1 MLTSAVI
8 TIPAEVK
15 IQYLPAA
22 SNAPASPNHCHTA
35 VAFCLAMRRS
45 EASSMLA
52 CGPPEATTEVI
63 QTSRHPS
70 WRRVTAVVLAGGTSQ
85 RFAPD
90 KLAEQVDGKPLLE
103 RTLASLLEDFQVVVV
118 GSVRDVDR
126 PVIFTSEDPPGGG
139 PAAALVAGVRRALEE
154 PSEAIVVLP
163 ADAPLG
169 GHGASTLLARL
180 GVEPSTEAVVAVD
193 AHGREQP
200 LQLALRPA
208 AAEALLTAAGPGG
221 AAGVSARR
229 LLDALRPGLVAQ
241 ELAPAELWDIDTAD
255 QLLVWR
261 LRSSAA
267 VSSIMDVVTERQAA
281 AFGSPVVIVID
292 GPSCA
297 GKSILA
303 AALALRSG
311 AAVVEGDDFYR
322 HTLPRLTVP
331 QREAMSDAAVADAVI
346 DWERLRAEAL
356 LPLQARRSATFQP
369 YDWDADD
376 GRLAPPKII
385 LPADVIIVEGI
396 YAARPELTDLVDV
409 AVYLGVSTQVRA
421 RRYAERENDPDWQR
435 FWERGEAHYFRA
447 VRPAASFDIRLDDQD
462 LRNVGGA

>member
-1 MLTSAVI
+1 
-8 TIPAEVK
+8 
-15 IQYLPAA
+15 
-22 SNAPASPNHCHTA
+22 
-35 VAFCLAMRRS
+35 MR
-45 EASSMLA
+45 
-52 CGPPEATTEVI
+52 
-63 QTSRHPS
+63 QTSTLQQ
-70 WRRVTAVVLAGGTSQ
+70 VTAVVLAGGASH
-85 RFAPD
+85 RFPPD
-90 KLAEQVDGKPLLE
+90 KLAQLVEDQPLLD
-103 RTLASLLEDFQVVVV
+103 RALASLPEQFVVVVV
-118 GSVRDVDR
+118 GSVRQVAR

-139 PAAALVAGVRRALEE
+139 PAAAMIAGVRRALAE
-154 PSEAIVVLP
+154 SADVIVVLP

-169 GHGASTLLARL
+169 GQAARTLLSRL
-180 GVEPSTEAVVAVD
+180 EDGPSTQAVVGVD

-208 AAEALLTAAGPGG
+208 AAEALLTAAGPSG

-229 LLDALRPGLVAQ
+229 LLDALRPGLVTQ

-267 VSSIMDVVTERQAA
+267 VLSIMDVVTERQAA
-281 AFGSPVVIVID
+281 AAGSPVVIAID

-297 GKSILA
+297 GKSVLA
-303 AALALRSG
+303 TALALRSG

-322 HTLPRLTVP
+322 HTLPRLTVAH
-331 QREAMSDAAVADAVI
+331 REAMSDAAVVDAVI

-356 LPLQARRSATFQP
+356 LPLRARQSATFQP

-385 LPADVIIVEGI
+385 PPADVIIVEGV
-396 YAARPELTDLVDV
+396 YAARPELSDLVDV
-409 AVYLGVSTQVRA
+409 AVYLGVDPQVRA

-447 VRPAASFDIRLDDQD
+447 VRPAASYDIRLDDQD

>member
-1 MLTSAVI
+1 MRVLGRAV
-8 TIPAEVK
+8 TKVLFARP
-15 IQYLPAA
+15 
-22 SNAPASPNHCHTA
+22 
-35 VAFCLAMRRS
+35 RRTKVS
-45 EASSMLA
+45 
-52 CGPPEATTEVI
+52 
-63 QTSRHPS
+63 
-70 WRRVTAVVLAGGTSQ
+70 AVVLAGGASH
-85 RFAPD
+85 RFPPD
-90 KLAEQVDGKPLLE
+90 KLAQLVEDQPLLD
-103 RTLASLLEDFQVVVV
+103 RALASLPEQFVVVVV
-118 GSVRDVDR
+118 GSVRQVAR
-126 PVIFTSEDPPGGG
+126 PVIFTSEEPPGGG
-139 PAAALVAGVRRALEE
+139 PAAAMIAGVRRALAE
-154 PSEAIVVLP
+154 SADVIVVLP

-169 GHGASTLLARL
+169 GQAAGTLLSRLEDGPSTL
-180 GVEPSTEAVVAVD
+180 AVVAVD

-229 LLDALRPGLVAQ
+229 LLDALRPGLVTQ

-267 VSSIMDVVTERQAA
+267 VLSIMDVIAERQAA
-281 AFGSPVVIVID
+281 ARGAPVVIAID

-303 AALALRSG
+303 TALALRSG

-322 HTLPRLTVP
+322 NTLPRLTVA
-331 QREAMSDAAVADAVI
+331 QREAMSDAAVVDAVI

-356 LPLQARRSATFQP
+356 LPLRAGHSATFQP

-385 LPADVIIVEGI
+385 PHADVIIVEGV
-396 YAARPELTDLVDV
+396 YAARPELSDLVDV
-409 AVYLGVSTQVRA
+409 AVHLGVDPQVRA

-447 VRPAASFDIRLDDQD
+447 VRPAASYDIRLDDQD
-462 LRNVGGA
+462 LRNVGDA

>member
-1 MLTSAVI
+1 M
-8 TIPAEVK
+8 
-15 IQYLPAA
+15 
-22 SNAPASPNHCHTA
+22 
-35 VAFCLAMRRS
+35 
-45 EASSMLA
+45 
-52 CGPPEATTEVI
+52 
-63 QTSRHPS
+63 
-70 WRRVTAVVLAGGTSQ
+70 VLAGGASH
-85 RFAPD
+85 RFPPD
-90 KLAEQVDGKPLLE
+90 KLAQLVEDQPLLD
-103 RTLASLLEDFQVVVV
+103 RALASLPEQFVVVVV
-118 GSVRDVDR
+118 GSVRQVAR
-126 PVIFTSEDPPGGG
+126 PVIFTSEEPPGGG
-139 PAAALVAGVRRALEE
+139 PAAAMIAGVRRALAE
-154 PSEAIVVLP
+154 SADVIVVLP

-169 GHGASTLLARL
+169 GQAAGTLLSRLEDGPSTL
-180 GVEPSTEAVVAVD
+180 AVVAVD

-229 LLDALRPGLVAQ
+229 LLDALRPGLVTQ

-261 LRSSAA
+261 LRSSTA
-267 VSSIMDVVTERQAA
+267 VLSIMDVVTERHAA
-281 AFGSPVVIVID
+281 APGEPVVIAID

-303 AALALRSG
+303 TALALRSG

-322 HTLPRLTVP
+322 NTLPRLTVA
-331 QREAMSDAAVADAVI
+331 QREAMSDAAVVDAVI

-356 LPLQARRSATFQP
+356 LPLRAGQSATFQP

-385 LPADVIIVEGI
+385 PPADVIIVEGV
-396 YAARPELTDLVDV
+396 YAARPELSDLVDV
-409 AVYLGVSTQVRA
+409 AVHLGVDPQVRA

-447 VRPAASFDIRLDDQD
+447 VRPAASYDIRLDDQD

>member
-1 MLTSAVI
+1 MNHGPGARRETEFDKVVRVLGRAV
-8 TIPAEVK
+8 TKVLFTRP
-15 IQYLPAA
+15 
-22 SNAPASPNHCHTA
+22 
-35 VAFCLAMRRS
+35 RRTKVS
-45 EASSMLA
+45 
-52 CGPPEATTEVI
+52 
-63 QTSRHPS
+63 
-70 WRRVTAVVLAGGTSQ
+70 AVVLAGGASH
-85 RFAPD
+85 RFPPD
-90 KLAEQVDGKPLLE
+90 KLAQLVEDQPLLD
-103 RTLASLLEDFQVVVV
+103 RALASLPEQFVVVVV
-118 GSVRDVDR
+118 GSVRQVAR
-126 PVIFTSEDPPGGG
+126 PVIFTSEEPPGGG
-139 PAAALVAGVRRALEE
+139 PAAAMIAGVRRALAE
-154 PSEAIVVLP
+154 SADVIVVLP

-169 GHGASTLLARL
+169 GQAAGTLLSRLEDGPSTL
-180 GVEPSTEAVVAVD
+180 AVVAVD

-229 LLDALRPGLVAQ
+229 LLDALRPGLVTQ

-267 VSSIMDVVTERQAA
+267 VLSIMDVIAERQAA
-281 AFGSPVVIVID
+281 ARGAPVVIAID

-303 AALALRSG
+303 TALALRSG

-322 HTLPRLTVP
+322 NTLPRLTVA
-331 QREAMSDAAVADAVI
+331 QREAMSDAAVVDAVI

-356 LPLQARRSATFQP
+356 LPLRAGQSATFQP

-385 LPADVIIVEGI
+385 PPADVIIVEGV
-396 YAARPELTDLVDV
+396 YAARPELSDLVDV
-409 AVYLGVSTQVRA
+409 AVHLGVDPQVRA

-447 VRPAASFDIRLDDQD
+447 VRPAASYDIRLDDQD
-462 LRNVGGA
+462 LRNVGDA